1 VIRISISLVFSL
13 LSLAAVAQTPND
25 IIQEAVDEL
34 ASSLDGRNEEL
45 AENKEELYG
54 LIDAILLPRFDRR
67 YAAQLV
73 LGRHWRDANEVQ
85 RDGFI
90 NAFYNS
96 LVKRYADGVLE
107 FDQDRIEILPFRGD
121 ESKPRI
127 QVKTIVRLNDGTKV
141 PVNYGLVKRD
151 AGWLIFD
158 VTIEGISYVRNF
170 RTEINSEIQNSSID
184 AVIARLSGTVEV
196 GAAAE

>member
-1 VIRISISLVFSL
+1 MIRISISLVFSL

-25 IIQEAVDEL
+25 IIQGAVDEL

-73 LGRHWRDANEVQ
+73 LGRHWRDANEAQ

-158 VTIEGISYVRNF
+158 VTIESISYVRNF
-170 RTEINSEIQNSSID
+170 LTK
-184 AVIARLSGTVEV
+184 
-196 GAAAE
+196 